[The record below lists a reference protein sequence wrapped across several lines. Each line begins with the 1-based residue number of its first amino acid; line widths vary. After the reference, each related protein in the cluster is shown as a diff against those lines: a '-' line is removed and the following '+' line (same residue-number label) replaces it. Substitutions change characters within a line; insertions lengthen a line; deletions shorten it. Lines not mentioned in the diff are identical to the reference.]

1 MQFYETIPVKIL
13 LQKLPAKILAFN
25 QITGLFDH
33 QYLWDP
39 SINVLY
45 FLGDSYEVTVVLRII
60 LVYFQECLALRK
72 KCPNTELFLVCIFLY
87 SVRKK
92 KIRTRKNSVFGH
104 FSPSIVT
111 SKPVTATYTKSVFG

>member
-13 LQKLPAKILAFN
+13 LQKLPAKIPAFN

-72 KCPNTELFLVCIFLY
+72 KCPNTELFLVYIFLY
-87 SVRKK
+87 SVRTQENADQK
-92 KIRTRKNSVFGH
+92 
-104 FSPSIVT
+104 
-111 SKPVTATYTKSVFG
+111 